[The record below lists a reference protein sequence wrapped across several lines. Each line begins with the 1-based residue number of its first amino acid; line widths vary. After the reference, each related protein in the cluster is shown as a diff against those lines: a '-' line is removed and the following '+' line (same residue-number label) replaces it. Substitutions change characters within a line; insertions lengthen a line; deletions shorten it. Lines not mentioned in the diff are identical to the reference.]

1 MGQIIV
7 WTPKLIEEFKKSSC
21 LTELEEKILDT
32 RIALISRT
40 SACMLLN
47 ISSSTYDRAV
57 KKMKIKYDL
66 AQKENPNLP
75 PRKFSQKEVWMDS
88 N

>member
-7 WTPKLIEEFKKSSC
+7 WTPRLIEEFKKSSC
-21 LTELEEKILDT
+21 LTELEEQILDT
-32 RIALISRT
+32 RVALISRT
-40 SACMLLN
+40 SSCMLLN

-57 KKMKIKYDL
+57 KRLKIKYDM

-75 PRKFSQKEVWMDS
+75 KRKNSQKEVWMD
-88 N
+88 NN